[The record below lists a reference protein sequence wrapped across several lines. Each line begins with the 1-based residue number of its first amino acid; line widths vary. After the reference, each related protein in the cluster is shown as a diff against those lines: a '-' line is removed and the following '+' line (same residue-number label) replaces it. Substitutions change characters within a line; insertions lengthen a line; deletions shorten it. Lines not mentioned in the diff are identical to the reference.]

1 MKRSTEPTLGA
12 IVGYALAGAP
22 SMFGFFLILVMYMK
36 YASVSLGVS
45 TAVVGWIFL
54 AAKMWNAVADP
65 LIGTL
70 SDRTR
75 HRRGRRLPWLI
86 GGGVLLVA
94 FHWMAWVPPTAFSG
108 TTLTLWIALAIFGF
122 YTAYSSFEIPHMA
135 LGAEMSLEAGG
146 RNRIFAVRQAILVV
160 TMLVAGGI
168 GTAVIE
174 NGREPT
180 KMLLFVVT
188 AVSVLLVFGGVAT
201 LPPERAEFQGR
212 THKNPFLAVRDVLR
226 NRHARL
232 LLLVIFIDSIGT
244 GGIGTLTPFV
254 IDYVVGDK
262 SMTPILLVLNIVT
275 TLASIP
281 IWVWLTRRFEKRHL
295 MLAAM
300 IGSAVG
306 FGTVLFA
313 SEGNWLVIALSA
325 VVAGASLGC
334 SNTIGYTL
342 KAEIIDCDEYETGE
356 RKEGAYFA
364 GWSFVRKLAAGLML
378 WLVGQSL
385 ELAGFDGQA
394 ARQNETVKTTMLV
407 LMGGFPLV
415 CYLVGAVF
423 FARFSLSEAEHARIR
438 RELDLRNAAVDPLPG
453 SGSAT

>member
-1 MKRSTEPTLGA
+1 MKRSAEPTLGA

-65 LIGTL
+65 LIGSL
-70 SDRTR
+70 SDRTQSR
-75 HRRGRRLPWLI
+75 FGRRLPWLL
-86 GGGVLLVA
+86 GGGLLFVG
-94 FHWMAWVPPTAFSG
+94 FHLMAWLPPESLGETGLA
-108 TTLTLWIALAIFGF
+108 LWIAVAIFGF
-122 YTAYSSFEIPHMA
+122 YTFYSCFVIPHMA
-135 LGAEMSLEAGG
+135 LGAEMSLEASG

-160 TMLVAGGI
+160 TMLIAGGV

-174 NGREPT
+174 SGREST
-180 KMLLFVVT
+180 KILVLVVT
-188 AVSVLLVFGGVAT
+188 ALSLVLIGGGVAT

-212 THKNPFLAVRDVLR
+212 THKNPFLALRDVLK

-254 IDYVVGDK
+254 IDYVVDAK
-262 SMTPILLVLNIVT
+262 SLTPILLVLNIVT

-281 IWVWLTRRFEKRHL
+281 VWVWLTRHFEKRHL

-300 IGSAVG
+300 IGSGIG

-313 SEGNWLVIALSA
+313 SEGNWQVIAFSA
-325 VVAGASLGC
+325 VLAGAALGC

-364 GWSFVRKLAAGLML
+364 GWSFVQKLAAGIML

-385 ELAGFDGQA
+385 EVAGFDGQA

-423 FARFSLSEAEHARIR
+423 FARFSLTEAEHARIR
-438 RELDLRNAAVDPLPG
+438 RELDLRNAAVGPLPG